1 MRLKDAVCAL
11 RKFLLCISFLCT
23 WCSIKDIRMHEKMN
37 QPPICKINISASSI
51 QRHPC
56 RIATHSSSSSLRG
69 LMIEN
74 LPKEA
79 ARQVAFREL
88 QGEVPGMRDE
98 ASARRPTK
106 TLDGATV
113 SAHSPGTPG
122 GHERMALLALENLH
136 LSFGGVA
143 ALAGVSLEINATDFF
158 AIIGPNGAGKTSIF
172 NCISGIYTPTRGRIR
187 FDGRDIS
194 SLKPHQRAQLRI
206 ARTFQ
211 NIALFKGMTVLDNIK
226 IGRHIHLRSG
236 ILACSL
242 YYGKA
247 VREELEH
254 RAVIERDIIDLLAL
268 QDIRHKIVGTLPYG
282 LQKRVELARALALD
296 PLVLLLDEPT
306 AGMNAE
312 ETEEMVRF
320 ILYVKRIK
328 QLTTVM
334 IEHDIVAVVENS
346 GRLAVLDFGQKI
358 AEGLPPEVQH
368 DPLVIK
374 AYLGE
379 EFEVA

>member
-1 MRLKDAVCAL
+1 
-11 RKFLLCISFLCT
+11 
-23 WCSIKDIRMHEKMN
+23 
-37 QPPICKINISASSI
+37 
-51 QRHPC
+51 
-56 RIATHSSSSSLRG
+56 
-69 LMIEN
+69 
-74 LPKEA
+74 
-79 ARQVAFREL
+79 
-88 QGEVPGMRDE
+88 
-98 ASARRPTK
+98 
-106 TLDGATV
+106 
-113 SAHSPGTPG
+113 
-122 GHERMALLALENLH
+122 MALLTLENIHLH
-136 LSFGGVA
+136 FGGVI
-143 ALAGVSLEINATDFF
+143 ALAGVNLEVNATDFF

-172 NCISGIYTPTRGRIR
+172 NCISGIYTPTRGRIL

-247 VREELEH
+247 VREELAH

-312 ETEEMVRF
+312 ETEDMVRF

-334 IEHDIVAVVENS
+334 IEHDMGVVMDIS
-346 GRLAVLDFGQKI
+346 DRVAVLDFGTKI

-368 DPLVIK
+368 DPVVIK

-379 EFEVA
+379 DFEVA

>member
-1 MRLKDAVCAL
+1 
-11 RKFLLCISFLCT
+11 
-23 WCSIKDIRMHEKMN
+23 
-37 QPPICKINISASSI
+37 
-51 QRHPC
+51 
-56 RIATHSSSSSLRG
+56 
-69 LMIEN
+69 
-74 LPKEA
+74 
-79 ARQVAFREL
+79 
-88 QGEVPGMRDE
+88 
-98 ASARRPTK
+98 
-106 TLDGATV
+106 
-113 SAHSPGTPG
+113 
-122 GHERMALLALENLH
+122 MALLTLEDIH
-136 LSFGGVA
+136 LRFGGVI
-143 ALAGVSLEINATDFF
+143 ALAGVNLEVHATDFF

-187 FDGRDIS
+187 FDGRDIR

-247 VREELEH
+247 MREELEH
-254 RAVIERDIIDLLAL
+254 RAVIERDIIDLLEL
-268 QDIRHKIVGTLPYG
+268 QDMRHKIVSTLPYG

-312 ETEEMVRF
+312 ETEDMVRF

-334 IEHDIVAVVENS
+334 IEHDMGVVMDIS
-346 GRLAVLDFGQKI
+346 DRVAVLDFGKKI
-358 AEGLPPEVQH
+358 AEGLPPEVQQ

>member
-1 MRLKDAVCAL
+1 
-11 RKFLLCISFLCT
+11 
-23 WCSIKDIRMHEKMN
+23 
-37 QPPICKINISASSI
+37 
-51 QRHPC
+51 
-56 RIATHSSSSSLRG
+56 
-69 LMIEN
+69 
-74 LPKEA
+74 
-79 ARQVAFREL
+79 
-88 QGEVPGMRDE
+88 
-98 ASARRPTK
+98 
-106 TLDGATV
+106 
-113 SAHSPGTPG
+113 
-122 GHERMALLALENLH
+122 MALLTLEDIH
-136 LSFGGVA
+136 LRFGGVI
-143 ALAGVSLEINATDFF
+143 ALAGVNLEVNATDFF
-158 AIIGPNGAGKTSIF
+158 AIIGPNGAGKTSLF

-194 SLKPHQRAQLRI
+194 ALKPHQRAQLRI

-247 VREELEH
+247 VREELAH
-254 RAVIERDIIDLLAL
+254 RAVIERDIIDLLEL
-268 QDIRHKIVGTLPYG
+268 QDMRHKIVGTLPYG

-296 PLVLLLDEPT
+296 PRVLLLDEPT

-312 ETEEMVRF
+312 ETEDMVRF
-320 ILYVKRIK
+320 ILYVKRMK

-334 IEHDIVAVVENS
+334 IEHDMGVVMDISDRVAVF
-346 GRLAVLDFGQKI
+346 DFGKKI
-358 AEGLPPEVQH
+358 AEGLPPEVQQ

>member
-1 MRLKDAVCAL
+1 
-11 RKFLLCISFLCT
+11 
-23 WCSIKDIRMHEKMN
+23 
-37 QPPICKINISASSI
+37 
-51 QRHPC
+51 
-56 RIATHSSSSSLRG
+56 
-69 LMIEN
+69 
-74 LPKEA
+74 
-79 ARQVAFREL
+79 
-88 QGEVPGMRDE
+88 
-98 ASARRPTK
+98 
-106 TLDGATV
+106 
-113 SAHSPGTPG
+113 
-122 GHERMALLALENLH
+122 MALLTLEDIH
-136 LSFGGVA
+136 LRFGGVI
-143 ALAGVSLEINATDFF
+143 ALAAVNLEVNATDFF
-158 AIIGPNGAGKTSIF
+158 AIIGPNGAGKTSLF

-247 VREELEH
+247 AREELEH
-254 RAVIERDIIDLLAL
+254 RAVIERDIIDLLEL
-268 QDIRHKIVGTLPYG
+268 QDMRHKIVGTLPYG

-312 ETEEMVRF
+312 ETEDMVRF

-334 IEHDIVAVVENS
+334 IEHDMGVVMDIS
-346 GRLAVLDFGQKI
+346 DRVAVLDFGKKI
-358 AEGLPPEVQH
+358 AEGPPLEVQQ

>member
-1 MRLKDAVCAL
+1 
-11 RKFLLCISFLCT
+11 
-23 WCSIKDIRMHEKMN
+23 
-37 QPPICKINISASSI
+37 
-51 QRHPC
+51 
-56 RIATHSSSSSLRG
+56 
-69 LMIEN
+69 
-74 LPKEA
+74 
-79 ARQVAFREL
+79 
-88 QGEVPGMRDE
+88 
-98 ASARRPTK
+98 
-106 TLDGATV
+106 
-113 SAHSPGTPG
+113 
-122 GHERMALLALENLH
+122 MALLTLEDIH
-136 LSFGGVA
+136 LRFGGVI
-143 ALAGVSLEINATDFF
+143 ALAGVNLEVNATDFF
-158 AIIGPNGAGKTSIF
+158 AIIGPNGAGKTSLF
-172 NCISGIYTPTRGRIR
+172 NCISGIYTPTRGRIL

-247 VREELEH
+247 VREELAH
-254 RAVIERDIIDLLAL
+254 RAVIERDIIDLLEL
-268 QDIRHKIVGTLPYG
+268 QDMRHKIVGTLPYG

-312 ETEEMVRF
+312 ETEDMVRF
-320 ILYVKRIK
+320 ILYVKRMK

-334 IEHDIVAVVENS
+334 IEHDMGVVMDIS
-346 GRLAVLDFGQKI
+346 DRVAVLDFGKKI
-358 AEGLPPEVQH
+358 AEGLPPEVQQ